1 MPVFDNPGRELQ
13 RLQEELLAQE
23 EELEALEDLEEEDFF
38 EGEYEEPPLI
48 RNYANR
54 YGADIRNFANGY
66 RGEALFDPEDEEYD
80 EEPDY
85 EEDPYALYPER
96 RGFRLFRRKKQKED
110 ALPVKG
116 TRGLKLVLILEII
129 GILGIL
135 IWWAVMV
142 W

>member
-1 MPVFDNPGRELQ
+1 MPVFDNPRRELQ

-85 EEDPYALYPER
+85 AVSREK
-96 RGFRLFRRKKQKED
+96 RLPAFPAEKAEGRFCS
-110 ALPVKG
+110 
-116 TRGLKLVLILEII
+116 
-129 GILGIL
+129 
-135 IWWAVMV
+135 
-142 W
+142 